1 MFVALAR
8 VRLLLPGNHSLK
20 GKRHVLRRVIER
32 IRGRHPVAVGEVGE
46 QDKWQVAVIGIAA
59 VGNQAPFVR
68 SVVDAAV
75 GSIGG
80 NPDAPIVG
88 IERGLLGP
96 ERLSLQEAGGS
107 FDLDALAER
116 FDVGDD
122 DDHDDDDDD
131 GRR

>member
-32 IRGRHPVAVGEVGE
+32 VRARHPVAIGEVAE
-46 QDKWQVAVIGIAA
+46 QDKWQVAVIGVAA
-59 VGNQAPFVR
+59 VDNQAHFVQ

-75 GSIGG
+75 GAMGG
-80 NPDAPIVG
+80 HADAPIAG
-88 IERGLLGP
+88 IERALLGP
-96 ERLSLQEAGGS
+96 ERLSFEEAGGS

-116 FDVGDD
+116 FDMNDD
-122 DDHDDDDDD
+122 DEE
-131 GRR
+131 R

>member
-32 IRGRHPVAVGEVGE
+32 IRARHPVAVGEVAE

-59 VGNQAPFVR
+59 VGNQARFVQ

-80 NPDAPIVG
+80 NTDSPIAG

-96 ERLSLQEAGGS
+96 ERLSLEETGGS

-116 FDVGDD
+116 FELGEEEDE
-122 DDHDDDDDD
+122 
-131 GRR
+131 R

>member
-20 GKRHVLRRVIER
+20 GKRHVLRRVVER
-32 IRGRHPVAVGEVGE
+32 IRARHPVAVGEVAE

-59 VGNQAPFVR
+59 VGNEARFVQ

-75 GSIGG
+75 GSIGR
-80 NPDAPIVG
+80 NTDAPVAG

-96 ERLSLQEAGGS
+96 EALSLEETGGS

-116 FDVGDD
+116 FELGEDD
-122 DDHDDDDDD
+122 DED
-131 GRR
+131 GRD